1 MSDFFKVGIGI
12 FAFGLASP
20 HLARALFT
28 FALVD
33 LHLACAFFNVG
44 QDISDFRCGW
54 RAITPFA

>member
-33 LHLACAFFNVG
+33 LHLACVFFLILAKILLILGVAG
-44 QDISDFRCGW
+44 VQ
-54 RAITPFA
+54 